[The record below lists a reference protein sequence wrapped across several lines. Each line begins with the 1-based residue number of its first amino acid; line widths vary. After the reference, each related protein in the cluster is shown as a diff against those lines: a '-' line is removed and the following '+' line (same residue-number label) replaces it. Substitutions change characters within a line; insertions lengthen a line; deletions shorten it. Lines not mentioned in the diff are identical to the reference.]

1 MSADEIARGL
11 VAMLPK
17 HAAGLTIER
26 NPGRVAYES
35 VAQWLISATAYSG
48 EPSWSSPEARVR
60 AIETDDVWVMQW
72 YPATPVGF
80 HLIAAPTL
88 GELLVFA
95 AREAQGDDAD

>member
-1 MSADEIARGL
+1 MTMDAEAIAQAF
-11 VAMLPK
+11 VAMLPR
-17 HAAGLTIER
+17 HGAGLTIER

-35 VAQWLISATAYSG
+35 VAQWLDSATAYSG

-80 HLIAAPTL
+80 HMIAAPTL
-88 GELLVFA
+88 GELLAFA
-95 AREAQGDDAD
+95 VREA